1 LFELN
6 KIFERYE
13 KQRSCSLLKK
23 VDVIVDSPLARKFTD
38 IYELMSQYWGDEGQ
52 RMLRVDDQ
60 PLVFENLM
68 TVTSHGEHL
77 EVIKYLQQGNLP
89 AVVLAGSGMC
99 SGGRVVNYLKR
110 FIGKPETDI
119 IFVGYQA
126 HGTPGY
132 YILRKGEWVQLDG
145 KRFDIRAGVHQLS
158 GYSAHGDQADLIRF
172 VEGFE
177 ERPKQIRLVHG
188 EDAAREALT
197 EELTKRGYAVD

>member
-1 LFELN
+1 
-6 KIFERYE
+6 
-13 KQRSCSLLKK
+13 
-23 VDVIVDSPLARKFTD
+23 
-38 IYELMSQYWGDEGQ
+38 
-52 RMLRVDDQ
+52 
-60 PLVFENLM
+60 
-68 TVTSHGEHL
+68 
-77 EVIKYLQQGNLP
+77 
-89 AVVLAGSGMC
+89 VVLAGSGMC